1 MLLKR
6 ALTGDGG
13 IARCRDARTPVE
25 QAICSDPALAAKIAD
40 RGEVDE
46 AGRNGVA
53 GDVRHP
59 QLVGSAA
66 ADQVAR
72 EVVLPRHPLRV
83 APAAYSC
90 TICFLNE
97 RLWMR

>member
-46 AGRNGVA
+46 AGRNGAA

-66 ADQVAR
+66 ADGLR
-72 EVVLPRHPLRV
+72 ERSCSRANPLRV

-97 RLWMR
+97 RLWM